1 MKELREEVEALKE
14 QVATAQDGSY
24 HEMKKIEELEKKIK
38 EVAPSPSVLPRVQE
52 ASRKALASTIPME
65 ES

>member
-1 MKELREEVEALKE
+1 MKLRKEVEALKE
-14 QVATAQDGSY
+14 QVAKVQVGSY
-24 HEMKKIEELEKKIK
+24 YETEKIKQLEKEIK